1 MTYQMRQKL
10 VAIGDD
16 YWIENDSGDRVYKVD
31 GKAMRM
37 RKTFKLEDPD
47 GKELLEIQDR
57 ALTIRDVMAIERDGK
72 TIAHVRKAM
81 VRLRDHFK
89 VEVEGG
95 EDLKVHGRITD
106 HEYKIER
113 DGDKIAEISKK
124 WFRVRDTYGVDIESG
139 EDDAFILAITVAVD
153 RMSHDGPG

>member
-16 YWIENDSGDRVYKVD
+16 YWIENDSGDKVYKVD

-37 RKTFKLEDPD
+37 RKTFKLEDLN
-47 GKELLEIQDR
+47 GQELFEIQDR

-89 VEVEGG
+89 VEVEDGD
-95 EDLKVHGRITD
+95 DLKVHGRITD

-124 WFRVRDTYGVDIESG
+124 WFRVRDTYGVEIEDG

-153 RMSHDGPG
+153 RMSHDIG